1 MTTGNF
7 FFGVKLFYDTF
18 ITRKQNLR
26 RAGAHLRLQANFNL
40 AADLRAA
47 VKYVRATSGNR
58 PLVEPLLQRLTDVVR
73 A

>member
-7 FFGVKLFYDTF
+7 FWSKTILRYFYDSKT
-18 ITRKQNLR
+18 IYGPV
-26 RAGAHLRLQANFNL
+26 GAHLRLQANFNL
-40 AADLRAA
+40 AADLSAA
-47 VKYVRATSGNR
+47 VKHVRATSGNR